1 MARNSHITA
10 SHPLPWS
17 PVNSPCVAG
26 PEAPARAVQG
36 PPHTRYLTCGEDA
49 PSEFRVMRVTL
60 LPMFWLPDCPQLETE
75 SLASD
80 PLSPSSLWLS
90 SWPGTFTTM
99 VFCRR
104 PGTALRGNRDTGSV
118 VRAARQHAETV
129 LHARPP
135 TSQRDAPQHAH
146 CTTSLPAALSAHVN
160 SRKQSAAPRNRRKL
174 ETFEGSE
181 ITTGCDSR
189 PDTRPPVT
197 EVTLHSTAVGVTAT
211 SGKASADSDDSPDLL
226 RPRTF

>member
-10 SHPLPWS
+10 SHPLPWL

-26 PEAPARAVQG
+26 PAAPAHAVQG
-36 PPHTRYLTCGEDA
+36 PLHTHYLTCGEDA
-49 PSEFRVMRVTL
+49 PSEFRVIRVTL

-104 PGTALRGNRDTGSV
+104 PGTALRGNRDTSSV

-129 LHARPP
+129 LHARSPSRLRETYP
-135 TSQRDAPQHAH
+135 STDTAPQAFLQLFLL
-146 CTTSLPAALSAHVN
+146 TLTAGSSLRLQETEGNLKRLKEVKSQQAVTRGRTHGLLS
-160 SRKQSAAPRNRRKL
+160 RR
-174 ETFEGSE
+174 
-181 ITTGCDSR
+181 
-189 PDTRPPVT
+189 
-197 EVTLHSTAVGVTAT
+197 
-211 SGKASADSDDSPDLL
+211 
-226 RPRTF
+226 